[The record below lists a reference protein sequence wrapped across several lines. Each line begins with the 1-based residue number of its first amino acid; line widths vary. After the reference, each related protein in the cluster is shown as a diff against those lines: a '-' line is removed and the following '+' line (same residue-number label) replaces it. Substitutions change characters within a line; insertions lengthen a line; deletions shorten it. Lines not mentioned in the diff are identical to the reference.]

1 MPHCTCRIRGLW
13 IWDWRINLKGNRI
26 QGTLRSYLRWPLMLS
41 PLLLAMNIHIY
52 TLDLK
57 VGALMTGYVLLYII
71 LAFLLFYFKRRE
83 LLRDIVQYAVRFNQT
98 TKRLASEL
106 SIPLAIA
113 DWTGSCLWCNQHFTK
128 LFCSEGTK
136 KRFTMDSVISNLTVE
151 TFPATT
157 TENSEIHFHIENDF
171 YKAVIQKVNVTDATE
186 ENIAED
192 SASMGLGDNFYVFYF
207 FDETEIVHYIK
218 ENNEQ
223 RLDVGLLYIDN
234 YDESLEPIDEVRRSL
249 LAALI
254 DRKINKYM
262 LKIDAITKKLEK
274 DKYIFL
280 FRHKYLSELQN
291 DKFSLLDEIR
301 KVNVGD
307 DVSITISMGIGLQ
320 ADTYKK
326 RQEYAR
332 SAIDLALARGG
343 DQVVIKTKDN
353 LLYYGGKSI
362 QQEKNTRVKAR
373 VKAHALRESIEAA
386 EQVIIMGHQLPDVDA
401 IGSAIGIYRIAN
413 ALGKKAHIV
422 VNKVT
427 SSLRPVITMLKES
440 DGYDD
445 DLFVSGETAKNLMT
459 NGTLLVIVDVN
470 NPPYTDEPALVKL
483 ASSLV
488 VLDHHRQAGETFENP
503 TLSYIEPF
511 ASSAS
516 EMVAEILQYV
526 GEEVKL
532 KSYEADVLY
541 SGIMV
546 DTNNFM
552 NKPGVR
558 TFEAV
563 AFLRR
568 SGADISRI
576 RKLFRSDLAEYKVKA
591 EAIQNTEIFMKSYAI
606 ALCNA
611 NHCESPTI
619 VGAKIANELLDIAGI
634 KASFVLTEFD
644 GKIYISARSID
655 ELNVQVV
662 MEKLGGGGH
671 ITSAG
676 AQLENVTLYEGG
688 EILRKTLT
696 KMKEEGDL

>member
-1 MPHCTCRIRGLW
+1 
-13 IWDWRINLKGNRI
+13 
-26 QGTLRSYLRWPLMLS
+26 
-41 PLLLAMNIHIY
+41 
-52 TLDLK
+52 
-57 VGALMTGYVLLYII
+57 MTGYVLLYIV

-83 LLRDIVQYAVRFNQT
+83 LLRDIVQYAIRFNRTSQ
-98 TKRLASEL
+98 RLADEL
-106 SIPLAIA
+106 SIPLVIA
-113 DWTGSCLWCNQHFTK
+113 DWTGSCLWCNRHFTK
-128 LFCSEGTK
+128 LFCTEDTK
-136 KRFTMDSVISNLTVE
+136 KRFTVDSVIPNLTVD
-151 TFPATT
+151 TFPKTT

-171 YKAVIQKVNVTDATE
+171 YKAVIQKVNVSDADQEDLAE
-186 ENIAED
+186 EA
-192 SASMGLGDNFYVFYF
+192 ASMGLGDNFYVFYF
-207 FDETEIVHYIK
+207 FDETEIVYYMK

-234 YDESLEPIDEVRRSL
+234 YDESLEPMEEVRRSL

-445 DLFVSGETAKNLMT
+445 DLFVSGETARSLMT

-470 NPPYTDEPALVKL
+470 NPPYTDEPSLVTL

-576 RKLFRSDLAEYKVKA
+576 RKLFRADLAEYKVKA
-591 EAIQNTEIFMKSYAI
+591 EAIQNTEIFMKAYAI

-634 KASFVLTEFD
+634 KASFVLTEFE

-676 AQLENVTLYEGG
+676 AQLENVTLYEGS

>member
-1 MPHCTCRIRGLW
+1 M
-13 IWDWRINLKGNRI
+13 KENRI
-26 QGTLRSYLRWPLMLS
+26 QGTLRSYLRWPILLT
-41 PLLLAMNIHIY
+41 PLLLVMNIHIY
-52 TLDLK
+52 VLDLK
-57 VGALMTGYVLLYII
+57 IGALMTCYVLFYAVI
-71 LAFLLFYFKRRE
+71 AFLLFYFKRRA
-83 LLRDIVQYAVRFNQT
+83 LLKDIVRYAIQFNQT
-98 TKRLASEL
+98 LQTLATEF

-113 DWTGSCLWCNQHFTK
+113 DWAGTCLWSNTRFIET
-128 LFCSEGTK
+128 FCPEK
-136 KRFTMDSVISNLTVE
+136 KDRTNFTMDSVVSSLSLENY
-151 TFPATT
+151 PKN
-157 TENSEIHFHIENDF
+157 TEQNAEIHFHIEDTYF
-171 YKAVIQKVNVTDATE
+171 RAVVQKVT
-186 ENIAED
+186 IRQ
-192 SASMGLGDNFYVFYF
+192 ASGELANEAQSVGLGDSFYVFYI
-207 FDETEIVHYIK
+207 FDETEIVRYIK

-234 YDESLEPIDEVRRSL
+234 YDESLEPVDEVRRAL

-280 FRHKYLSELQN
+280 FRHKYLSDLQG

-301 KVNVGD
+301 NINVGD
-307 DVSITISMGIGLQ
+307 DVSITISMGIGTQ

-343 DQVVIKTKDN
+343 DQVVLKTRDN
-353 LLYYGGKSI
+353 LVYYGGKSI

-386 EQVIIMGHQLPDVDA
+386 EQVIIMGHKLPDADA
-401 IGSAIGIYRIAN
+401 VGSALGIYRIAQ
-413 ALGKKAHIV
+413 ALGKPAHIV
-422 VNKVT
+422 INQVT
-427 SSLRPVITMLKES
+427 SSLKPIIATFHGN
-440 DGYDD
+440 DAYGP
-445 DLFVSGETAKNLMT
+445 DLFINGETARSLMT
-459 NGTLLVIVDVN
+459 LNTLLVIVDVN
-470 NPPYTDEPALVKL
+470 HPSYTDEPALVDL
-483 ASSLV
+483 ASTLV
-488 VLDHHRQAGETFENP
+488 VLDHHRQVGESFENP
-503 TLSYIEPF
+503 TLSYVEPF

-526 GEEVKL
+526 GEEVRL
-532 KSYEADVLY
+532 RPIEADAMY
-541 SGIMV
+541 TGIMI

-576 RKLFRSDLAEYKVKA
+576 RKLLRSDMTEYKVKA
-591 EAIQNTEIFMKSYAI
+591 EAIQNTEIYLQHYAI
-606 ALCNA
+606 SLCDA
-611 NHCESPTI
+611 NRCESPTI
-619 VGAKIANELLDIAGI
+619 VGAKIANELLDINGI
-634 KASFVLTEFD
+634 KASFVLTEFE

-671 ITSAG
+671 ISSAG
-676 AQLENVTLYEGG
+676 AQLENCTLQEGG
-688 EILRKTLT
+688 QIVRNTLL
-696 KMKEEGDL
+696 KMKGDGDIS

>member
-1 MPHCTCRIRGLW
+1 M
-13 IWDWRINLKGNRI
+13 KGNRI
-26 QGTLRSYLRWPLMLS
+26 QGTLRSYLRWPLLLS

-57 VGALMTGYVLLYII
+57 IGVLMTGYVLLYII

-98 TKRLASEL
+98 TKRVASEF
-106 SIPLAIA
+106 SIPLAIT
-113 DWTGSCLWCNQHFTK
+113 DWTGSCLWCNRRFTE
-128 LFCSEGTK
+128 LFYSEKTQ
-136 KRFTMDSVISNLTVE
+136 KRFTIDSVISNLTVE
-151 TFPATT
+151 TFPKNTK
-157 TENSEIHFHIENDF
+157 ENSEIHFHIESDY
-171 YKAVIQKVNVTDATE
+171 YKAMIQKVNVKDIG
-186 ENIAED
+186 ENVAED
-192 SASMGLGDNFYVFYF
+192 SASVGLGDNFYVFYI

-223 RLDVGLLYIDN
+223 RLDIGLLYIDN

-254 DRKINKYM
+254 ERKINKYM

-280 FRHKYLSELQN
+280 FRHKFLSELQN
-291 DKFSLLDEIR
+291 DKFSLLDEVRNI
-301 KVNVGD
+301 NVGE

-320 ADTYKK
+320 ADTFKK

-413 ALGKKAHIV
+413 ALGKTAHIV

-440 DGYDD
+440 DGYND
-445 DLFVSGETAKNLMT
+445 DLFVSGETSKNLMT
-459 NGTLLVIVDVN
+459 SGTLLVVVDVN
-470 NPPYTDEPALVKL
+470 HPSYTDEPALVEL

-511 ASSAS
+511 ASSAC

-541 SGIMV
+541 SGIMI

-576 RKLFRSDLAEYKVKA
+576 RKLFRTDLTEYKVKA

-619 VGAKIANELLDIAGI
+619 VGAKIANELLDISGI
-634 KASFVLTEFD
+634 KASFVLTEFE

-655 ELNVQVV
+655 ELNVQLV

-676 AQLENVTLYEGG
+676 AQLEGVTLYEGG
-688 EILRKTLT
+688 AILRNTLT
-696 KMKEEGDL
+696 KMKEEGDI

>member
-1 MPHCTCRIRGLW
+1 MSYSFSLNTGLEE
-13 IWDWRINLKGNRI
+13 NLKGNKI

-57 VGALMTGYVLLYII
+57 IGVLMTGYVLLYIV

-83 LLRDIVQYAVRFNQT
+83 LLRDIVQYAIRFNRTSQ
-98 TKRLASEL
+98 RLADEL
-106 SIPLAIA
+106 SIPLVIA
-113 DWTGSCLWCNQHFTK
+113 DWTGSCLWCNRHFTK
-128 LFCSEGTK
+128 LFCTEDTK
-136 KRFTMDSVISNLTVE
+136 KRFTVDSVIPNLTVD
-151 TFPATT
+151 TFPKTT

-171 YKAVIQKVNVTDATE
+171 YKAVIQKVNVSDADQEDLAE
-186 ENIAED
+186 EA
-192 SASMGLGDNFYVFYF
+192 ASMGLGDNFYVFYF
-207 FDETEIVHYIK
+207 FDETEIVYYMK

-234 YDESLEPIDEVRRSL
+234 YDESLEPMEEVRRSL

-291 DKFSLLDEIR
+291 DKFSLLDDIR

-445 DLFVSGETAKNLMT
+445 DLFVSGETARSLMT

-470 NPPYTDEPALVKL
+470 NPPYTDEPSLVTL

-576 RKLFRSDLAEYKVKA
+576 RKLFRADLAEYKVKA
-591 EAIQNTEIFMKSYAI
+591 EAIQNTEIFMKAYAI

-634 KASFVLTEFD
+634 KASFVLTEFE

-676 AQLENVTLYEGG
+676 AQLENVTLYEGS

>member
-1 MPHCTCRIRGLW
+1 M
-13 IWDWRINLKGNRI
+13 KGNKI
-26 QGTLRSYLRWPLMLS
+26 QGTLRSYLRWPLLLS

-83 LLRDIVQYAVRFNQT
+83 LLRDIIQYAIRFNQT
-98 TKRLASEL
+98 TKRLAGEL
-106 SIPLAIA
+106 SIPLAIT
-113 DWTGSCLWCNQHFTK
+113 DWAGSCLWCNRRFQE
-128 LFCSEGTK
+128 LFCPEGTRRK
-136 KRFTMDSVISNLTVE
+136 FTIESVISNLTAN
-151 TFPATT
+151 TFPKTT
-157 TENSEIHFHIENDF
+157 TENAEIHFHTEKEY
-171 YKAVIQKVNVTDATE
+171 YKAVIQKVNVTENAENLPEDA
-186 ENIAED
+186 
-192 SASMGLGDNFYVFYF
+192 ASVGLGDNFYVFYL
-207 FDETEIVHYIK
+207 FDETEIVRYIK

-234 YDESLEPIDEVRRSL
+234 YDESLEPVDEVRRAL

-280 FRHKYLSELQN
+280 FRHKFLTELQN
-291 DKFSLLDEIR
+291 DKFSLLNDIR
-301 KVNVGD
+301 NINVGE
-307 DVSITISMGIGLQ
+307 DVSITISMGIGIQ
-320 ADTYKK
+320 ADTFKK
-326 RQEYAR
+326 RQEYSR

-386 EQVIIMGHQLPDVDA
+386 EQIIIMGHQLPDVDA
-401 IGSAIGIYRIAN
+401 IGSAMGIYRIAK
-413 ALGKKAHIV
+413 ALGKNAHIV
-422 VNKVT
+422 INKVT
-427 SSLRPVITMLKES
+427 SSLRPVINMLRETG
-440 DGYDD
+440 DYEE
-445 DLFVSGETAKNLMT
+445 DLFISGETAKSLMA
-459 NGTLLVIVDVN
+459 NGTLLVVVDVN
-470 NPPYTDEPALVKL
+470 HPSYTDEPALVDL

-488 VLDHHRQAGETFENP
+488 VLDHHRQAGESFENP

-511 ASSAS
+511 ASSTC

-526 GEEVKL
+526 GEEIKL
-532 KSYEADVLY
+532 KSYEADILY

-568 SGADISRI
+568 SGADITRI
-576 RKLFRSDLAEYKVKA
+576 RKLFRTDLNEYKVKA

-611 NHCESPTI
+611 NQCESPMI
-619 VGAKIANELLDIAGI
+619 VGAKIANELLDIEGI
-634 KASFVLTEFD
+634 KATFVLTEFE

-676 AQLENVTLYEGG
+676 AQLEGRTLHEAS
-688 EILRKTLT
+688 EILRQTLT

>member
-1 MPHCTCRIRGLW
+1 MSYSFSLNTGLEE
-13 IWDWRINLKGNRI
+13 NLKGNKI

-57 VGALMTGYVLLYII
+57 IGVLMTGYVLLYIV

-83 LLRDIVQYAVRFNQT
+83 LLRDIVQYAIRFNRTSQ
-98 TKRLASEL
+98 RLADEL
-106 SIPLAIA
+106 SIPLVIA
-113 DWTGSCLWCNQHFTK
+113 DWTGSCLWCNRHFTK
-128 LFCSEGTK
+128 LFCTEDTK
-136 KRFTMDSVISNLTVE
+136 KRFTVDSVIPNLTVD
-151 TFPATT
+151 TFPKTT

-171 YKAVIQKVNVTDATE
+171 YKAVIQKVNVSDADQEDLAE
-186 ENIAED
+186 EA
-192 SASMGLGDNFYVFYF
+192 ASMGLGDNFYVFYF
-207 FDETEIVHYIK
+207 FDETEIVYYMK

-234 YDESLEPIDEVRRSL
+234 YDESLEPMEEVRRSL

-445 DLFVSGETAKNLMT
+445 DLFVSGETARSLMT

-470 NPPYTDEPALVKL
+470 NPPYTDEPSLVTL

-576 RKLFRSDLAEYKVKA
+576 RKLFRADLAEYKVKA
-591 EAIQNTEIFMKSYAI
+591 EAIQNTEIFMKAYAI

-634 KASFVLTEFD
+634 KASFVLTEFE

>member
-1 MPHCTCRIRGLW
+1 M
-13 IWDWRINLKGNRI
+13 KGNKI
-26 QGTLRSYLRWPLMLS
+26 QGTLRSYLRWPLLLT
-41 PLLLAMNIHIY
+41 PLLVAMNIHIY
-52 TLDLK
+52 TIDLK
-57 VGALMTGYVLLYII
+57 IGVIMTGYVLLYIAI
-71 LAFLLFYFKRRE
+71 AFLLFFYKRKA
-83 LLRDIVQYAVRFNQT
+83 LLKDIVQYAVRFNHT
-98 TKRLASEL
+98 TNRLAADL
-106 SIPLAIA
+106 DLPLAIT
-113 DWTGSCLWCNQHFTK
+113 DWTGSCLWCNKQFIR
-128 LFCSEGTK
+128 LFCTMETK
-136 KRFTMDSVISNLTVE
+136 PKFTMDSVIPNLKVE
-151 TFPATT
+151 TFPQNTS
-157 TENSEIHFHIENDF
+157 ENSEIHFHTETEYF
-171 YKAVIQKVNVTDATE
+171 KAVIQKVNVGETE
-186 ENIAED
+186 IEED
-192 SASMGLGDNFYVFYF
+192 LAANDSSVGLGDNFYVFYIYN
-207 FDETEIVHYIK
+207 ETEIVRYIK

-234 YDESLEPIDEVRRSL
+234 YDESLEPIDEVRRAL
-249 LAALI
+249 LTALI

-280 FRHKYLSELQN
+280 FKHKYLSELQS
-291 DKFSLLDEIR
+291 DKFSLLDEVRNI
-301 KVNVGD
+301 NAGEE
-307 DVSITISMGIGLQ
+307 VSITISMGIGIQ

-386 EQVIIMGHQLPDVDA
+386 EQIIIMGHKLPDVDA
-401 IGSAIGIYRIAN
+401 VGSAMGIYRIAKS
-413 ALGKKAHIV
+413 LGKPSHIV

-427 SSLRPVITMLKES
+427 SSLKPMLAMLKNTE
-440 DGYDD
+440 GYED
-445 DLFVSGETAKNLMT
+445 DLFITGESARGLITS
-459 NGTLLVIVDVN
+459 GTLLVVVDVN
-470 NPPYTDEPALVKL
+470 HPSYTDEPSLVEL

-488 VLDHHRQAGETFENP
+488 VLDHHRQTGETFTNP

-532 KSYEADVLY
+532 KTSEADALY
-541 SGIMV
+541 SGIMI

-568 SGADISRI
+568 SGADITRI
-576 RKLFRSDLAEYKVKA
+576 RKLFRTDLTEYKVKA
-591 EAIQNTEIFMKSYAI
+591 EAIQNTEVFMNYYAI
-606 ALCNA
+606 SLCNA

-619 VGAKIANELLDIAGI
+619 VGAKIANELLDLEGI
-634 KASFVLTEFD
+634 KATFVLTEYE

-655 ELNVQVV
+655 ELNVQIV

-676 AQLENVTLYEGG
+676 AQLEGCTLYEGG
-688 EILRKTLT
+688 QLLRKTLT
-696 KMKEEGDL
+696 KMKEEGDLT

>member
-1 MPHCTCRIRGLW
+1 M
-13 IWDWRINLKGNRI
+13 
-26 QGTLRSYLRWPLMLS
+26 
-41 PLLLAMNIHIY
+41 
-52 TLDLK
+52 
-57 VGALMTGYVLLYII
+57 
-71 LAFLLFYFKRRE
+71 
-83 LLRDIVQYAVRFNQT
+83 
-98 TKRLASEL
+98 
-106 SIPLAIA
+106 
-113 DWTGSCLWCNQHFTK
+113 
-128 LFCSEGTK
+128 
-136 KRFTMDSVISNLTVE
+136 
-151 TFPATT
+151 
-157 TENSEIHFHIENDF
+157 
-171 YKAVIQKVNVTDATE
+171 
-186 ENIAED
+186 
-192 SASMGLGDNFYVFYF
+192 
-207 FDETEIVHYIK
+207 
-218 ENNEQ
+218 

-234 YDESLEPIDEVRRSL
+234 YDESLEPVDEVRRAL
-249 LAALI
+249 LVALI

-262 LKIDAITKKLEK
+262 LRIDAITKKLEK

-301 KVNVGD
+301 NVNVGD
-307 DVSITISMGIGLQ
+307 DVSITISMGIGIQ

-326 RQEYAR
+326 RQEYSR

-353 LLYYGGKSI
+353 ILYYGGKSI
-362 QQEKNTRVKAR
+362 QKEKNTRVKAR

-386 EQVIIMGHQLPDVDA
+386 EQVIVMGHQLPDVDA
-401 IGSAIGIYRIAN
+401 LGSAIGIYRIAN

-422 VNKVT
+422 TNKVT
-427 SSLRPVITMLKES
+427 SSLRPVLTMLRKNG
-440 DGYDD
+440 DYDD
-445 DLFVSGETAKNLMT
+445 DLFITGDTAKALMT
-459 NGTLLVIVDVN
+459 SGTLLVIVDVN
-470 NPPYTDEPALVKL
+470 VPSYTDEPELVHL

-488 VLDHHRQAGETFENP
+488 VLDHHRQAGESFENP
-503 TLSYIEPF
+503 TLSYVEPF
-511 ASSAS
+511 ASSTC

-526 GEEVKL
+526 GEEVRL

-568 SGADISRI
+568 SGADITRI
-576 RKLFRSDLAEYKVKA
+576 RKLFRTDLDEYKVKA

-611 NHCESPTI
+611 NQCESPTI
-619 VGAKIANELLDIAGI
+619 VGAKIANELLDIEGI
-634 KASFVLTEFD
+634 KASFVLTEFE

-676 AQLENVTLYEGG
+676 AQLEGRTLQEGRTV
-688 EILRKTLT
+688 IRDILT
-696 KMKEEGDL
+696 KMKEEGELQ

>member
-1 MPHCTCRIRGLW
+1 MSYSFSLNTGLEE
-13 IWDWRINLKGNRI
+13 NLKGNKI

-57 VGALMTGYVLLYII
+57 IGVLMTGYVLLYIV

-83 LLRDIVQYAVRFNQT
+83 LLRDIVQYAIRFNRTSQ
-98 TKRLASEL
+98 RLADEL
-106 SIPLAIA
+106 SIPLVIA
-113 DWTGSCLWCNQHFTK
+113 DWTGSCLWCNRHFTK
-128 LFCSEGTK
+128 LFCTEDTK
-136 KRFTMDSVISNLTVE
+136 KRFTVDSVIPNLTVD
-151 TFPATT
+151 TFPKTT

-171 YKAVIQKVNVTDATE
+171 YKAVIQKVNVSDADQEDLAE
-186 ENIAED
+186 EA
-192 SASMGLGDNFYVFYF
+192 ASMGLGDNFYVFYF
-207 FDETEIVHYIK
+207 FDETEIVYYMK

-234 YDESLEPIDEVRRSL
+234 YDESLEPMEEVRRSL

-445 DLFVSGETAKNLMT
+445 DLFVSGETARSLMT

-470 NPPYTDEPALVKL
+470 NPPYTDEPSLVTL

-576 RKLFRSDLAEYKVKA
+576 RKLFRADLAEYKVKA
-591 EAIQNTEIFMKSYAI
+591 EAIQNTEIFMKAYAI

-634 KASFVLTEFD
+634 KASFVLTEFE

-676 AQLENVTLYEGG
+676 AQLENVTLYEGS

>member
-1 MPHCTCRIRGLW
+1 
-13 IWDWRINLKGNRI
+13 
-26 QGTLRSYLRWPLMLS
+26 
-41 PLLLAMNIHIY
+41 
-52 TLDLK
+52 
-57 VGALMTGYVLLYII
+57 MTGYVLLYII

-98 TKRLASEL
+98 AERLAGDL
-106 SIPLAIA
+106 AIPLVIT
-113 DWTGSCLWCNQHFTK
+113 DWAGSCLWCNKRF
-128 LFCSEGTK
+128 LSVFYPEGAK
-136 KRFTMDSVISNLTVE
+136 KRFTIDSVISNLTVD
-151 TFPATT
+151 TFPKSA
-157 TENSEIHFHIENDF
+157 TENSEIHFHTEDEYF
-171 YKAVIQKVNVTDATE
+171 KAVIQKVNVADTTK
-186 ENIAED
+186 NIAED
-192 SASMGLGDNFYVFYF
+192 AATMGLGDNFFVFYI
-207 FDETEIVHYIK
+207 FDETEIIRYMK

-234 YDESLEPIDEVRRSL
+234 YDESLEPVDEVRRAL
-249 LAALI
+249 LVALI

-262 LKIDAITKKLEK
+262 LRIDAITKKLEK

-301 KVNVGD
+301 NVNVGD
-307 DVSITISMGIGLQ
+307 DVSITISMGIGIQ

-326 RQEYAR
+326 RQEYSR

-353 LLYYGGKSI
+353 ILYYGGKSI
-362 QQEKNTRVKAR
+362 QKEKNTRVKAR

-386 EQVIIMGHQLPDVDA
+386 EQIIIMGHQLPDVDA
-401 IGSAIGIYRIAN
+401 LGSAIGIYRIAN

-422 VNKVT
+422 TNKVT
-427 SSLRPVITMLKES
+427 SSLRPVLTMLRKNG
-440 DGYDD
+440 DYDD
-445 DLFVSGETAKNLMT
+445 DLFITGDTAKALMT
-459 NGTLLVIVDVN
+459 SGTLLVIVDVN
-470 NPPYTDEPALVKL
+470 VPSYTDEPELVHL

-488 VLDHHRQAGETFENP
+488 VLDHHRQAGESFENP
-503 TLSYIEPF
+503 TLSYVEPF
-511 ASSAS
+511 ASSTC

-526 GEEVKL
+526 GEEVRL

-568 SGADISRI
+568 SGADITRI
-576 RKLFRSDLAEYKVKA
+576 RKLFRTDLDEYKVKA

-611 NHCESPTI
+611 NQCESPTI
-619 VGAKIANELLDIAGI
+619 VGAKIANELLDIEGI
-634 KASFVLTEFD
+634 KASFVLTEFE

-662 MEKLGGGGH
+662 LSLIH
-671 ITSAG
+671 I
-676 AQLENVTLYEGG
+676 
-688 EILRKTLT
+688 
-696 KMKEEGDL
+696 